1 MINALG
7 TLSLIW
13 LMLWLALTLTMRL
26 LYPMVRP
33 YLLRLHPRHGNAIL
47 LLFWSAPFV
56 LSLATSVLLFVPSV
70 DGVLVNPHCHG
81 DCSEHVPM
89 LDAGALVWLGLVLA
103 AIAAAGL
110 IGHLSQG
117 LLRGARMRRQFDALS
132 VRQPGYRL
140 LDSLEPVV
148 FTLGWWRPRVFISRG
163 LLAQCSSG
171 EVNII
176 LEHEEAHRRRRDNLR
191 LLLIRVFCMFL
202 PYRLRDRVLHDMQ
215 LLCEQSCDF
224 VAADHHG
231 SVSVAETLVHVGRIL
246 RRAAVPAPGS
256 AFDGSDLHDRV
267 HALLGLESR
276 KLLSAWQ
283 ITALSLAVV
292 ASMLLAVEPLHHG
305 AEWLI
310 GVLEH
315 NLMGGMA

>member
-13 LMLWLALTLTMRL
+13 LLLWLALTLAMHL
-26 LYPMVRP
+26 LYPLIRP
-33 YLLRLHPRHGNAIL
+33 YMLQLHPRHGNAML
-47 LLFWSAPFV
+47 LLFWSAPFA
-56 LSLATSVLLFVPSV
+56 LSMATSVLLFVPSV

-81 DCSEHVPM
+81 DCSDHVPM
-89 LDAGALVWLGLVLA
+89 LDASVLVWLGLGLA

-110 IGHLSQG
+110 IGYLSQG
-117 LLRGARMRRQFDALS
+117 LLRGVRMRRQFDALS
-132 VRQPGYRL
+132 MRQPGYRL

-148 FTLGWWRPRVFISRG
+148 FTLGWWRPRVFISKG
-163 LLAQCSSG
+163 LLAHCSSD

-176 LEHEEAHRRRRDNLR
+176 LEHEEAHQRRRDNLR

-202 PYRLRDRVLHDMQ
+202 PHRARDRVVHDMQ

-224 VAADHHG
+224 AAADHHG
-231 SVSVAETLVHVGRIL
+231 SVSVAETIVHVGRIL
-246 RRAAVPAPGS
+246 RRAAAPAPAS

-267 HALLGLESR
+267 RALLGLESR

-283 ITALSLAVV
+283 ITGLSLAVMV
-292 ASMLLAVEPLHHG
+292 GMLLAVEPLHHG

-315 NLMGGMA
+315 SLVGALA